1 MNAGNNIPQTMSA
14 ESGAKN
20 DTFPQTDLN
29 ELKSALDS
37 QICTY
42 YPKITEGEI
51 SQQSADQLPRFH
63 INPVEFDGIRMQADL
78 WNPKLEKEE
87 QQ

>member
-1 MNAGNNIPQTMSA
+1 MNAGNNILQIMSA

-29 ELKSALDS
+29 KLKSTLDS

-42 YPKITEGEI
+42 YTKITEGKI
-51 SQQSADQLPRFH
+51 SQQSADQLTRFH
-63 INPVEFDGIRMQADL
+63 INPVEFDGFKMQVEIF
-78 WNPKLEKEE
+78 NLESE
-87 QQ
+87 QGEHS

>member
-20 DTFPQTDLN
+20 DTFPQMDLN

-37 QICTY
+37 QICIY

-51 SQQSADQLPRFH
+51 SQQSADQFPWLH
-63 INPVEFDGIRMQADL
+63 INPVEFDGIRIQADL
-78 WNPKLEKEE
+78 WNPILEKEE

>member
-1 MNAGNNIPQTMSA
+1 MNSGNNISQTMSA

-42 YPKITEGEI
+42 YPKVTEGEI
-51 SQQSADQLPRFH
+51 SQQSADQFPRFH
-63 INPVEFDGIRMQADL
+63 INPVEFDGIRIQAGL
-78 WNPKLEKEE
+78 RNPKLEKEG